1 MMKGLSFDDAS
12 ENSDSLDNQEE
23 NLENIAL
30 LKINLYAI
38 FFINLYIIAFVVLIV
53 YCTSCGEKKK
63 EDEVFF
69 KNDWDTDFERNLN
82 EPFDPLIQRSMPSRL
97 PWESREPFDDK
108 WINYKNIYENT

>member
-1 MMKGLSFDDAS
+1 MKGLSFDDAS
-12 ENSDSLDNQEE
+12 ENSDSLDNQVE

-108 WINYKNIYENT
+108 WINYKNIYEKT